1 MFRTKVRIHTCK
13 IILLTSLA
21 WFFIDVMLLTFFS
34 DCIGDSGWNCKGD
47 KNGDAKNMPLQGLF
61 FFKVFIIK
69 SILIFLI
76 FFFLAPSADI
86 NNKGR
91 GILYEQLLDRGRQK
105 RSYHSSELKKWSPA
119 KTVPENYGF
128 PGEMGRAV
136 NTAAED
142 EHSMKEMF
150 KINQFNLMAS
160 DKISLNRSLPDVR
173 LEG

>member
-1 MFRTKVRIHTCK
+1 
-13 IILLTSLA
+13 
-21 WFFIDVMLLTFFS
+21 
-34 DCIGDSGWNCKGD
+34 
-47 KNGDAKNMPLQGLF
+47 MPV
-61 FFKVFIIK
+61 K
-69 SILIFLI
+69 
-76 FFFLAPSADI
+76 P
-86 NNKGR
+86 
-91 GILYEQLLDRGRQK
+91 
-105 RSYHSSELKKWSPA
+105 
-119 KTVPENYGF
+119 VPENYGF